1 LVRPA
6 MVACPATINAF
17 RRERDNCARC
27 AASTR
32 SSLRPASSAPI
43 ATVSDASSRMVQ
55 AMSSETEKPLDPEAA
70 RVVAKVRRLMMIATM
85 ITFIAV
91 AAVIAV
97 IGYRVFKGEERVQV
111 LQSVSATLPA
121 GTKVLS
127 SAIGEGRL
135 VLTVGV
141 NGAIGLLSFDLN
153 TFKPVGRVRLAQ

>member
-1 LVRPA
+1 MA
-6 MVACPATINAF
+6 
-17 RRERDNCARC
+17 
-27 AASTR
+27 
-32 SSLRPASSAPI
+32 
-43 ATVSDASSRMVQ
+43 Q
-55 AMSSETEKPLDPEAA
+55 AMSGETEKPLDPEAA

-85 ITFIAV
+85 TTFIAV

-127 SAIGEGRL
+127 SAIGEGRV
-135 VLTVGV
+135 VLTVEV
-141 NGAIGLLSFDLN
+141 NGAIELLSFDLN